1 MNKVFLI
8 GNLTA
13 DPELNTSASDVKV
26 AKMTLAVNNI
36 KGEANFFRVIAWRQT
51 AENVFKYC
59 HKGDKLAIFGYLQ
72 QNQYTDKDGIK
83 RSTIDIIAETVEFIN
98 VKQNTAQEPNAP
110 AKIETTPHPDISQIK
125 KEVQQAYRAAQES
138 RLATEQ
144 STKIEDYRIAPEQV
158 QKIIEEG
165 RSHNPLKDLDDDDKL
180 PF

>member
-13 DPELNTSASDVKV
+13 DPELNTAGSDVKV

-36 KGEANFFRVIAWRQT
+36 KGDANFFRVIVWRTT

-59 HKGDKLAIFGYLQ
+59 HKGDKIAINGYLQ

-98 VKQNTAQEPNAP
+98 VRQNTAQEPSEP
-110 AKIETTPHPDISQIK
+110 AKPNIHDPEHTNSKISQMR
-125 KEVQQAYRAAQES
+125 KEIEQAYRAARES

-144 STKIEDYRIAPEQV
+144 AHKTEEDD
-158 QKIIEEG
+158 
-165 RSHNPLKDLDDDDKL
+165 NL

>member
-13 DPELNTSASDVKV
+13 NPELTTSANDVKV

-36 KGEANFFRVIAWRQT
+36 KGDANFFRVIAWRTT

-59 HKGDKLAIFGYLQ
+59 HQGDKIAVFGYLQ
-72 QNQYTDKDGIK
+72 QNQYTDKDGAK
-83 RSTIDIIAETVEFIN
+83 RSTIDVIAETIEFIN
-98 VKQNTAQEPNAP
+98 VKQNAAQEPSEP
-110 AKIETTPHPDISQIK
+110 AKPNIPDETPTNPKISQIR
-125 KEVQQAYRAAQES
+125 KEVEQAYRAAQES

-144 STKIEDYRIAPEQV
+144 AQKNSLEDFVI
-158 QKIIEEG
+158 
-165 RSHNPLKDLDDDDKL
+165 NPDDL

>member
-13 DPELNTSASDVKV
+13 DPELNTSASGTKV
-26 AKMTLAVNNI
+26 AKMTLAINNVT
-36 KGEANFFRVIAWRQT
+36 GNANFFRVIAWRTT

-72 QNQYTDKDGIK
+72 QNQYTDKDGVK
-83 RSTIDIIAETVEFIN
+83 RSIIDVIADTVEFIN
-98 VKQNTAQEPNAP
+98 VKQNASQEPNATT
-110 AKIETTPHPDISQIK
+110 KTETKTHPDISQIK
-125 KEVQQAYRAAQES
+125 KEVQQAFRAAQES

-144 STKIEDYRIAPEQV
+144 STNLEDYIVPQAEIKRIIAENR
-158 QKIIEEG
+158 KN
-165 RSHNPLKDLDDDDKL
+165 NPHADLDDDNL

>member
-13 DPELNTSASDVKV
+13 NPELNTNTNDVKV
-26 AKMTLAVNNI
+26 AKMTLAVNSI
-36 KGEANFFRVIAWRQT
+36 RGDANFFRVIAWRTT

-72 QNQYTDKDGIK
+72 QNQYTDKDGVK
-83 RSTIDIIAETVEFIN
+83 RSTIDIIAEIVEFIN
-98 VKQNTAQEPNAP
+98 VKQNAAQEPSEP
-110 AKIETTPHPDISQIK
+110 AKPNIHDETPTNLKISQIR
-125 KEVQQAYRAAQES
+125 KEVEQAYRAAQES

-144 STKIEDYRIAPEQV
+144 AQKNSLEDFVI
-158 QKIIEEG
+158 
-165 RSHNPLKDLDDDDKL
+165 NPDDL

>member
-13 DPELNTSASDVKV
+13 NPELNTSTNDVKV
-26 AKMTLAVNNI
+26 AKMTLAVNSI
-36 KGEANFFRVIAWRQT
+36 KGDANFFRVIAWRTT

-72 QNQYTDKDGIK
+72 QNQYTDKDGVK
-83 RSTIDIIAETVEFIN
+83 RSTIDIIAETIEYIN
-98 VKQNTAQEPNAP
+98 VKQNAEQEPSEP
-110 AKIETTPHPDISQIK
+110 AKPTPHDKTPTNPKISQIR
-125 KEVQQAYRAAQES
+125 KEVEQAYRAAQDS

-144 STKIEDYRIAPEQV
+144 AQKNSLEDFVI
-158 QKIIEEG
+158 
-165 RSHNPLKDLDDDDKL
+165 NPDDL